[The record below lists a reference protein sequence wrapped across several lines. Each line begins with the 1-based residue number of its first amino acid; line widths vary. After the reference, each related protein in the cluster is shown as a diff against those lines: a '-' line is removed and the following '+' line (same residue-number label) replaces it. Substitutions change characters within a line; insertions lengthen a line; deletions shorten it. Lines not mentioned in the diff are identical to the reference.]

1 MRLFKIAVLG
11 TAFLSAQVLATIAAT
26 AAEAAEA
33 MTIAAIIAP
42 TLTQSGVSMIRST
55 ETIVWC
61 RDDRDCPFEKTI
73 QLEGIKMAADCNLE
87 NFEAYKYYL
96 VNFRQD

>member
-61 RDDRDCPFEKTI
+61 RDDRDCPFEK
-73 QLEGIKMAADCNLE
+73 
-87 NFEAYKYYL
+87 AYKYYL